1 VKSPKEPPDE
11 TERLAALAS
20 YQVLD
25 TQAEPGFDGLTK
37 LAAHLLDVPI
47 ALVSIVAGD
56 RQWFKSSFGVEA
68 AETAR
73 EVSFC
78 GHVVAGGMPLI
89 VTDAS
94 TDPRFANNPFVAG
107 APHIRFYAGI
117 PLRTPDGHVL
127 GTLCALDYRPRE
139 LTAPEQEFL
148 RLLSL
153 QVMDQLELHRQR
165 VFLAAQH
172 AALLASQQK
181 LHESEGRLRAL
192 FDALSEGVVLQDG
205 AGAITSANPSAER
218 ILGLSFEQ
226 MIGRKSIDPRW
237 SATHLDG
244 AAFPGE
250 QHPAMVTL
258 RTGAPAT
265 DVGMRIEKP
274 SGERTTIRINTRP
287 LLQREGG
294 LPGAVV
300 STFRDTTQEEATTQ
314 ALSDEKALLST
325 LLSNLPGISVT
336 VFDDRLR
343 MLSTFGLANTVEEGI
358 SAAAYLGKT
367 IVEVEAPENRA
378 GLEAAARRCL
388 AGKSARVAASR
399 SGRQFEVLLVP
410 LPADRF
416 GWRGLLLSQ
425 ETTVVER
432 LREQMARQQR
442 LVTTGTLAAGVGH
455 EINNPL
461 SFVASNLEYLLEE
474 LRELSGGSPSM
485 RMRELIRAGTEAKE
499 GADRIRKIV
508 RGLQT
513 LARADEPLAAIDVRS
528 VLEISANM
536 AMHEIRPRATLK
548 MQVGELPL
556 VLADEA
562 GLSQVFVNL
571 LVNAAQAF
579 ATADPARNRIWARG
593 SVQGDRLVVEIED
606 NGPGIALE
614 VLPRIFDPFFTTKP
628 VGQGTG
634 LGLSISYNLVAALGG
649 ELTCSTVLGK
659 GTCFRASLPRAVG
672 AIREQD
678 AVAAIAG
685 SEPRGRVLVID
696 DEEAVLAATARLL
709 LGAHEVVA
717 ISDPREA
724 LRRLLSGKEQ
734 FDVVFCDLMMPYLTG
749 IQVYR
754 RVREESA
761 ELADRFVF
769 VSGGVTREEVRIFLD
784 EVPNERL
791 EKPFSS
797 QNLRGIV
804 RRLVGRRA
812 TS

>member
-1 VKSPKEPPDE
+1 MKSPKEPPDE

-258 RTGAPAT
+258 RTGAPTT

-367 IVEVEAPENRA
+367 ILEVEAPENRA

-399 SGRQFEVLLVP
+399 RGRQFEVLLVP

>member
-1 VKSPKEPPDE
+1 MKSPKEPPDE

-399 SGRQFEVLLVP
+399 RGRQFEVLLVP

>member
-1 VKSPKEPPDE
+1 MKSPKEPPDE

-25 TQAEPGFDGLTK
+25 TQAEPGFDALTR

-47 ALVSIVAGD
+47 ALVSIIAGD

-367 IVEVEAPENRA
+367 ILEVEAPENRA

-399 SGRQFEVLLVP
+399 RGRQFEVLLVP

-571 LVNAAQAF
+571 IVNAAQAF

-754 RVREESA
+754 RVREEST